1 MHVHHEHNQD
11 FSKGGSHCVKQRVLT
26 KLSFLTSCC
35 VIFSVTKKGLQ
46 GEGRGGGGHAHP
58 RTSPNDTLEC
68 MITHTVVES
77 ANQRGVKILRKKM
90 ARAAQKSTPPHVV
103 KSYYGKNFKKP

>member
-1 MHVHHEHNQD
+1 MEG
-11 FSKGGSHCVKQRVLT
+11 GGSCTPQ
-26 KLSFLTSCC
+26 
-35 VIFSVTKKGLQ
+35 
-46 GEGRGGGGHAHP
+46 A
-58 RTSPNDTLEC
+58 SPNNTLGC

-103 KSYYGKNFKKP
+103 KSYYGKNFKKS